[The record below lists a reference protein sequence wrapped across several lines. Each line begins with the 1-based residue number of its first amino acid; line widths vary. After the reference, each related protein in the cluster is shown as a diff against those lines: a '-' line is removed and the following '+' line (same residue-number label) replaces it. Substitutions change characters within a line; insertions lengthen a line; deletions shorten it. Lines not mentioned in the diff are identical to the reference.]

1 MKEYEYK
8 VVKLELNAFSSQ
20 EKMLKRLEE
29 QLNQYGKSGW
39 ILCSMQSNLA
49 YLRREL
55 TKANVVYNFILNMYG
70 MKLM

>member
-55 TKANVVYNFILNMYG
+55 TK
-70 MKLM
+70 